1 MAEVV
6 VADVVVA
13 DVVVEV
19 VALEVDVDVVLDWDV
34 FVFAW

>member
-1 MAEVV
+1 MAG
-6 VADVVVA
+6 AVVA

-34 FVFAW
+34 VVFAW

>member
-1 MAEVV
+1 MAE
-6 VADVVVA
+6 VVVA

-34 FVFAW
+34 VVFAW

>member
-1 MAEVV
+1 MAE
-6 VADVVVA
+6 AVVA

-19 VALEVDVDVVLDWDV
+19 ITLEVDVDVVLDWDV

>member
-1 MAEVV
+1 MAE
-6 VADVVVA
+6 ADVA

-34 FVFAW
+34 VVFAW